1 MQPFCAQTPLVKDI
15 DNFVSSSY
23 QAFMMEYATQKKA
36 TTFLDQEKTDFKPF
50 RLLLKKK
57 WEMVKIV
64 VILYFRNII

>member
-1 MQPFCAQTPLVKDI
+1 
-15 DNFVSSSY
+15 
-23 QAFMMEYATQKKA
+23 MEYATQKKA
-36 TTFLDQEKTDFKPF
+36 TTFLTQEKTDFKPF